1 MIDFRRL
8 ESIDLMRGLVMV
20 LMALDHTRDF
30 FSDALYNPT
39 DLEKT
44 SAGLFLTRWITHLCA
59 PTFVFLTG
67 ASAYLSTVR
76 RNLTNRQL
84 AGYLFIRGLLLVFL
98 ELTLVRFGWLFNWD
112 FHVQF
117 GQVIW
122 ALGWSMVGLSGL
134 IFLPR
139 WLVAGFAM
147 VTIVGHNALDF
158 LRPDD
163 FGGFAWLW
171 TVLHV
176 PGRIDL
182 SPGYRFYVD
191 YPLIPWLGVMAA
203 GYCFGP
209 VFLRSVISR
218 RALLLRLGIGFMGL
232 FLLLRL
238 SNIYGDPEPWQDQQ
252 DLLFTVFSILK
263 CQKYPPSLSY
273 LLVTVSIMLLLL
285 AFFESKKLIL
295 FNEPLLIFGQV
306 PLFFYLIHLP
316 LIHGTALAVTYF
328 RGLQIDWLLGRGS
341 HAFPTIPAPEYG
353 FNLPTVYFV
362 WVVMILLLFPLCKL
376 FSAYKYDHPGIRWLS
391 YI

>member
-1 MIDFRRL
+1 MLEFRRL

-30 FSDALYNPT
+30 FSDAVYSPT
-39 DLEKT
+39 DLDKT
-44 SAGLFLTRWITHLCA
+44 SAGLFLTRWVTHLCA

-67 ASAYLSTVR
+67 TSAFLSTMR
-76 RNLTNRQL
+76 RNLSSRQL
-84 AGYLFIRGLLLVFL
+84 AVNLLTRGLWLVIL

-112 FHVQF
+112 YHVLF

-134 IFLPR
+134 VFLPR
-139 WLVAGFAM
+139 WFIAGFALIM
-147 VTIVGHNALDF
+147 IAGHNLLDS

-163 FGGFAWLW
+163 FGDVAWLW

-176 PGRIDL
+176 PGRIEL
-182 SPGYRFYVD
+182 IPGYSFYVD

-203 GYCFGP
+203 GYSFGP
-209 VFLRSVISR
+209 VFLRSARSR
-218 RALLLRLGIGFMGL
+218 RVLLVRFGIGFAIL

-238 SNIYGDPEPWQDQQ
+238 INLYGDPELWQAQRNP
-252 DLLFTVFSILK
+252 LFTVFAILN
-263 CQKYPPSLSY
+263 CEKYPPSLSY
-273 LLVTVSIMLLLL
+273 LLMTSSVLMILLTL
-285 AFFESKKLIL
+285 FEWFNLIL
-295 FNEPLLIFGQV
+295 AREPLLIFGRV

-328 RGLQIDWLLGRGS
+328 RELPVDWLLGRGL
-341 HAFPTIPAPEYG
+341 HAFPTIPAAEYG
-353 FNLPTVYFV
+353 FNLPTVYGI
-362 WVVMILLLFPLCKL
+362 WMVMLLLLYPLCAMFAKYKL
-376 FSAYKYDHPGIRWLS
+376 HHPEMRWLG

>member
-1 MIDFRRL
+1 MLDFRRL

-30 FSDALYNPT
+30 FSDALYSPT
-39 DLEKT
+39 DLDKT
-44 SAGLFLTRWITHLCA
+44 SAGLFLTRWVTHLCA

-67 ASAYLSTVR
+67 TSAYLSTIR
-76 RNLTNRQL
+76 RNLSSRQL
-84 AGYLFIRGLLLVFL
+84 AVYLLTRGLWLVIL

-112 FHVQF
+112 YHVLF

-134 IFLPR
+134 VFLPR
-139 WLVAGFAM
+139 WVIAGFALIM
-147 VTIVGHNALDF
+147 IAGHNLLDS

-163 FGGFAWLW
+163 FGDVAWLW

-176 PGRIDL
+176 PGRIEL
-182 SPGYRFYVD
+182 IPGYSFYVD

-203 GYCFGP
+203 GYSFGS
-209 VFLRSVISR
+209 VFLRSARSR
-218 RALLLRLGIGFMGL
+218 RVLLVRFGIGFAIL

-238 SNIYGDPEPWQDQQ
+238 SNMYGDPEPWIAQQ
-252 DLLFTVFSILK
+252 DPLFTVFSILN
-263 CQKYPPSLSY
+263 CEKYPPSLSY
-273 LLVTVSIMLLLL
+273 LLMTLSIMMLLL
-285 AFFESKKLIL
+285 AVFEEWRNQTLTSEL
-295 FNEPLLIFGQV
+295 LLIFGRV

-328 RGLQIDWLLGRGS
+328 RGLPVDWLLGHGN

-353 FNLPTVYFV
+353 FNLPMVYGI
-362 WVVMILLLFPLCKL
+362 WMAILLL
-376 FSAYKYDHPGIRWLS
+376 
-391 YI
+391 